1 MFEISVFEKAT
12 AANFDEKYYLQANHD
27 LLRMSNAN
35 QGFNAHSHF
44 LKYGQNE
51 GRLQLSATLNKQQK
65 LKYELFKPVLQTD
78 DYVPVGKSNFPI
90 INKRQSLT
98 LDDYEGES
106 AHPAPRD
113 VTDTLRNNP
122 SKLYL
127 DLGCGLRTITFMNCL
142 YVEVYPSLTADLIVL
157 PNDQLPL
164 LDESLDGVFCMAVLE
179 HVEKPWETV
188 REIQRILK
196 PGGKVIIGFPFM
208 QPFHGYPH
216 HYFNATRKGL
226 ESLFKRDFD
235 IEELSTRP
243 HQSAA
248 YTLHRILS
256 LYSKSIKNPI
266 LREEFES
273 KPVRELLNEDVQAA
287 FWSQLQQAVSEEANF
302 RMGWG
307 NTLIATKH

>member
-1 MFEISVFEKAT
+1 M
-12 AANFDEKYYLQANHD
+12 
-27 LLRMSNAN
+27 
-35 QGFNAHSHF
+35 
-44 LKYGQNE
+44 
-51 GRLQLSATLNKQQK
+51 
-65 LKYELFKPVLQTD
+65 
-78 DYVPVGKSNFPI
+78 
-90 INKRQSLT
+90 NKRQSLT
-98 LDDYEGES
+98 LNEYEGES

-113 VTDTLRNNP
+113 VTDILKNNP
-122 SKLYL
+122 AKLYL
-127 DLGCGLRTITFMNCL
+127 DLGCGLRTITFTNCL
-142 YVEVYPSLTADLIVL
+142 YVEVYPSLTADLIVI

-226 ESLFKRDFD
+226 ESLFKKDFD
-235 IEELSTRP
+235 IQELSTRP

-248 YTLHRILS
+248 HSLHAILS
-256 LYSKSIKNPI
+256 LYSKSIKNPS
-266 LREEFES
+266 LQEEFES
-273 KPVRELLNEDVQAA
+273 KTVRELLNEEVQNS
-287 FWSQLQQAVSEEANF
+287 FWSELQQTVSEEANF

-307 NTLIATKH
+307 NTLIATKR